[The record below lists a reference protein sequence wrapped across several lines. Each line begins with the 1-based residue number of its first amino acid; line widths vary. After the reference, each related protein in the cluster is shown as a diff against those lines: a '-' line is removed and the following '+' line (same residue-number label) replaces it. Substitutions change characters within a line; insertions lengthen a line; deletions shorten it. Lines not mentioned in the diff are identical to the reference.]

1 MLAILVLGLAAV
13 VLSFVFYLRGDAH
26 RIAEPSDS
34 TRGAQ
39 AESALPQPVLPTPS
53 PVPSSARPSIVVDV
67 EGKVARPGVQTM
79 AAGSRVVDAIAAAG
93 GTLAQADTTSLDLAR
108 PLVDGEQV
116 RVDLPGRAPGP
127 AAVDVPGGSGV
138 PAGPVNLNTATV
150 AELDVL
156 PGVGPVTAQHI
167 LDWRNQHGRFT
178 SVNQLNEVSGIGPAM
193 YERLAP
199 LVTV

>member
-1 MLAILVLGLAAV
+1 M
-13 VLSFVFYLRGDAH
+13 
-26 RIAEPSDS
+26 
-34 TRGAQ
+34 
-39 AESALPQPVLPTPS
+39 
-53 PVPSSARPSIVVDV
+53 
-67 EGKVARPGVQTM
+67 
-79 AAGSRVVDAIAAAG
+79 
-93 GTLAQADTTSLDLAR
+93 
-108 PLVDGEQV
+108 
-116 RVDLPGRAPGP
+116 
-127 AAVDVPGGSGV
+127 